1 MRTLVLA
8 SSSPYR
14 GALLRRLGLEFE
26 TWQPDIDE
34 SPLPGESGEALV
46 WRLSLKKAEMAASV
60 FPDALVIGSDQVGIL
75 GGTTLNKPGSI
86 EQACR
91 QLRAASGQEVR
102 FLTGL
107 SVLDT
112 ASGQSR
118 SSVEI
123 CTVEFREL
131 TDKAILDYVE
141 RERPLDCAGSFK
153 VEGLGI
159 ALFRRLAIE
168 DPTAL
173 EGLPLIRLTEFLGL
187 FGLPV
192 LAA

>member
-1 MRTLVLA
+1 MKTLVLA

-14 GALLRRLGLEFE
+14 SALLRRLGLDFDIC
-26 TWQPDIDE
+26 QPDIDE
-34 SPLPGESGEALV
+34 SPLPGEGGEALV
-46 WRLSLKKAEMAASV
+46 RRLSLKKAEVGAQI
-60 FPDALVIGSDQVGIL
+60 FPNALVIGSDQIGML
-75 GGTTLNKPGSI
+75 DGLMLNKPGSI
-86 EQACR
+86 EHACR
-91 QLRAASGQEVR
+91 QLRAASGREVR

-107 SVLDT
+107 SVIDT

-118 SSVEI
+118 SSVET

-131 TDKAILDYVE
+131 SDRAILDYVT
-141 RERPLDCAGSFK
+141 REQPLDCAGSFK

-159 ALFRRLAIE
+159 ALFHKLAIE

-192 LAA
+192 LAI

>member
-26 TWQPDIDE
+26 TRQPDIDE
-34 SPLPGESGEALV
+34 SPLPDESGEALV
-46 WRLSLKKAEMAASV
+46 LRLSLKKAEMAASI
-60 FPDALVIGSDQVGIL
+60 FPDALIIGSDQVGIL
-75 GGTTLNKPGSI
+75 GGTMLNKPGSI

-91 QLRAASGQEVR
+91 QLRAASGREVR

-107 SVLDT
+107 TVLDT

-153 VEGLGI
+153 IEGLGI
-159 ALFRRLAIE
+159 ALFRRVAIE

>member
-14 GALLRRLGLEFE
+14 SALLRRLGLHFD

-34 SPLPGESGEALV
+34 SPLPGEGGEALV
-46 WRLSLKKAEMAASV
+46 LRLSLKKAEMAAPL

-75 GGTTLNKPGSI
+75 DGVMLNKPGST
-86 EQACR
+86 EQACC
-91 QLRAASGQEVR
+91 QLRAASGREVR

-107 SVLDT
+107 SLLDT

-118 SSVEI
+118 SSVET

-131 TDKAILDYVE
+131 TDKAILDYVT
-141 RERPLDCAGSFK
+141 REQPLDCAGSFK

-159 ALFRRLAIE
+159 SLFRRLTIE

-192 LAA
+192 LAV

>member
-14 GALLRRLGLEFE
+14 SALLRRLGLNFD

-34 SPLPGESGEALV
+34 SPLPGEGGEALV
-46 WRLSLKKAEMAASV
+46 RRLSLKKAEAAAPL
-60 FPDALVIGSDQVGIL
+60 FPDALIIGSDQVGML
-75 GGTTLNKPGSI
+75 EGMMLNKPGSI
-86 EQACR
+86 EEACR
-91 QLRAASGQEVR
+91 QLRAASGRKVR

-107 SVLDT
+107 SVMDS

-118 SSVEI
+118 SSVES

-131 TDKAILDYVE
+131 SERSILDYVA
-141 RERPLDCAGSFK
+141 REQPLDCAGSFK

-173 EGLPLIRLTEFLGL
+173 EGLPLIRLTEFLAL

-192 LAA
+192 LAL